1 MPRLSG
7 APDHTAELTPRV
19 IDMTPSRER
28 LETARPGVSTR
39 WAMVALAL
47 ALAVVFGVARGLEP
61 SSTGLGT
68 HTQLG
73 LPPCPFATATGHPC
87 PSCGMTTAFAWFVR
101 GRLGRSWSANPAG
114 MVLASACAGLI
125 PWLLAGAALRKTPG
139 FRSLEQPLIGVV
151 VATVAVS
158 LVSWTIRL
166 VLGSI

>member
-1 MPRLSG
+1 M
-7 APDHTAELTPRV
+7 TAR
-19 IDMTPSRER
+19 RER
-28 LETARPGVSTR
+28 LEAARPGVRAR
-39 WAMVALAL
+39 WAMVAIAL
-47 ALAVVFGVARGLEP
+47 ALAGVFGVARGLEP
-61 SSTGLGT
+61 SSKGFGT

-73 LPPCPFATATGHPC
+73 LPPCPFATVTGHPC

-101 GRLGRSWSANPAG
+101 GRFGRSWGANPAG

-125 PWLLAGAALRKTPG
+125 PWLLAGAAWRKTPG